1 MPIAAAKH
9 DTIPCLETVL
19 TLRASRDDVRELW
32 PRMEPVDE
40 LASPGPARLI
50 NIELSNG
57 HRASVVFH
65 ERKQFVEILAP
76 LEVGIEADLAGLLIK
91 LSMSPQAVTWTHARI
106 DRRALFEATVKQR
119 EHEHTE
125 RVVSLPS
132 HHPATVASAVEC
144 YGSANMVRKIR
155 SDIKV
160 GTLEKKLGLK
170 SGAIRNPDGSD
181 ARSDK
186 RLGTLRK
193 EQRKKK

>member
-1 MPIAAAKH
+1 
-9 DTIPCLETVL
+9 
-19 TLRASRDDVRELW
+19 
-32 PRMEPVDE
+32 
-40 LASPGPARLI
+40 LI
-50 NIELSNG
+50 NFDLSNG
-57 HRASVVFH
+57 HRVSVVFH

-76 LEVGIEADLAGLLIK
+76 LEVGIEADLARLLIE

-106 DRRALFEATVKQR
+106 DQRALFEATVKQC
-119 EHEHTE
+119 EQEHTE
-125 RVVSLPS
+125 RVSLPS
-132 HHPATVASAVEC
+132 HHPAPLANAVESF
-144 YGSANMVRKIR
+144 GSANMVRKIR

-170 SGAIRNPDGSD
+170 SGAIRNADGSD